1 MDLSLF
7 SMKVFLKVAEI
18 ESFTK
23 AADALLLSQPAVS
36 LQIQKIE
43 QLFQTPLFI
52 RAHSGRIRLTNAGE
66 TLRRHAEALMRY
78 QQALVQDMEKYSAG
92 HLGELHIGACCIAG
106 EQLLPIGLSAF
117 RESYPQARLALSITK
132 CEEVFSALLAG
143 GMDIGVTGLA
153 PKRRF
158 SRDLHQK
165 RLMKVPLVLFEAG
178 KTEPPTGT
186 IDLKQLRTH
195 RLILREKGSGCRVE
209 FEQFLAGK
217 KHKIQEFTVVS
228 ESESNDAIKQLVK
241 DGYGISLLPD
251 FMVRKEI
258 AEGIFAEIL
267 LQEGRPM
274 MSFFLTYRKQDNPSK
289 MLQDLIAFLSADS
302 MTESSRD
309 PDA

>member
-7 SMKVFLKVAEI
+7 SMKVFLKVAEV

-52 RAHSGRIRLTNAGE
+52 RVNSGRIRLTEAGE
-66 TLRRHAEALMRY
+66 KLQEHAEALMRL
-78 QQALVQDMEKYSAG
+78 QQTLLQDMEKYSSG
-92 HLGELHIGACCIAG
+92 HLGELHIGASCIAG
-106 EQLLPIGLSAF
+106 EHLLPIGLSAF
-117 RESYPQARLALSITK
+117 REAYPLARLTLSITK
-132 CEEVFSALLAG
+132 CEHVFSGLLAG
-143 GMDIGVTGLA
+143 AMDIGVTGLA

-158 SRDLHQK
+158 SRDLHQQ
-165 RLMKVPLVLFEAG
+165 RLMKAPLVLFESG
-178 KTEPPTGT
+178 KTEPSTGT

-195 RLILREKGSGCRVE
+195 RLILREKGSGCRME
-209 FEQFLAGK
+209 FERFLAK
-217 KHKIQEFTVVS
+217 NKHKLQEFTVVS

-241 DGYGISLLPD
+241 DGYGISMLPD

-258 AEGIFAEIL
+258 EEGIFAEIL
-267 LQEGRPM
+267 MQEGRPM

-289 MLQDLIAFLSADS
+289 MLQDLIAFLSAHPMTDS
-302 MTESSRD
+302 SQD